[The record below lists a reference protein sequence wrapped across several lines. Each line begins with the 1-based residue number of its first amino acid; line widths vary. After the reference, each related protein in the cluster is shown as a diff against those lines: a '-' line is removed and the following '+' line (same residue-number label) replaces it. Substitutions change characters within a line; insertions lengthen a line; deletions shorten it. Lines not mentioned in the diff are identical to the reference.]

1 VRGEECN
8 VEFRVFQQS
17 AMSYLRGFLII
28 LAFLGAGIFIADL
41 SGVPIPGS
49 VVGMLMLVVALRIGV
64 VRIEWVRPMAELLL
78 RHMALFFVP
87 PGVAIML
94 YFDLVVAEWIPI
106 VIAGAVSTIAVMIA
120 VGLIHQKLEVDD

>member
-106 VIAGAVSTIAVMIA
+106 VIAGAVSTIAVMIT
-120 VGLIHQKLEVDD
+120 VGLLHQKLEVDD

>member
-1 VRGEECN
+1 
-8 VEFRVFQQS
+8 
-17 AMSYLRGFLII
+17 MSYLRGFLII

-106 VIAGAVSTIAVMIA
+106 VIAGAVSTIAVMIM